1 MPLTVLT
8 DSDVRAV
15 LLTLKK
21 DDILQLHHNLAD
33 ALHSYSTGDTN
44 SPCCSSHQPQRT
56 VIMKNGVTTLF
67 MPASTGTSVGMKIVS
82 LEGGVAAPKKMASV
96 SSATSDMSGISLTP
110 ASTISSPA
118 STISGASFTPPA
130 SIVSSQSTT
139 PRGTLTMLD
148 SKGYPTGVVNA
159 EELTAFRTAL
169 AATLMFQKRENVHT
183 ITVFGAGKQAYWHIR
198 LALLLKG
205 DQIKQVNIINRSFE
219 RSARLMKSFYELES
233 SEAAQW
239 RKDVKFSALSPG
251 FGEYGRLLKEEV
263 RKADAIFCCTP
274 SVEPLFPAEFL
285 TSHEGRKKGRYIS
298 AIGSYAPHMTELH
311 PDILRQ
317 AVEPDTGHHH
327 HKHAKKGGV
336 VIVDSLESCM
346 KEAGEVI
353 QAKLRPDN
361 LVEIGELIMVKRA
374 ALKEVEL
381 GGDGE
386 KGLVD
391 WLVRGNVIY
400 KSVGMG
406 LMDLVVGGDV
416 VTLARER
423 GFGTTI
429 PDF

>member
-21 DDILQLHHNLAD
+21 DDILELHHNLAD

-56 VIMKNGVTTLF
+56 IIKKNRVTTLF

-82 LEGGVAAPKKMASV
+82 LEGEDPPPTKKKASI
-96 SSATSDMSGISLTP
+96 SSATSQMSGISLTP
-110 ASTISSPA
+110 ASTISSSA
-118 STISGASFTPPA
+118 STVSGTSFTPPA
-130 SIVSSQSTT
+130 SIASSQSTT

-169 AATLMFQKRENVHT
+169 AATLMFQKRESVHT

-205 DQIKQVNIINRSFE
+205 DQIKHVNIINRTFE
-219 RSARLMKSFYELES
+219 RSAKLLQSFYMDENQQAS
-233 SEAAQW
+233 GKAQW

-274 SVEPLFPAEFL
+274 SLEPLFPAEFL
-285 TSHEGRKKGRYIS
+285 TSHEGRRKGRYIS
-298 AIGSYAPHMTELH
+298 AI
-311 PDILRQ
+311 
-317 AVEPDTGHHH
+317 
-327 HKHAKKGGV
+327 
-336 VIVDSLESCM
+336 
-346 KEAGEVI
+346 
-353 QAKLRPDN
+353 
-361 LVEIGELIMVKRA
+361 
-374 ALKEVEL
+374 
-381 GGDGE
+381 
-386 KGLVD
+386 
-391 WLVRGNVIY
+391 
-400 KSVGMG
+400 
-406 LMDLVVGGDV
+406 
-416 VTLARER
+416 
-423 GFGTTI
+423 
-429 PDF
+429 